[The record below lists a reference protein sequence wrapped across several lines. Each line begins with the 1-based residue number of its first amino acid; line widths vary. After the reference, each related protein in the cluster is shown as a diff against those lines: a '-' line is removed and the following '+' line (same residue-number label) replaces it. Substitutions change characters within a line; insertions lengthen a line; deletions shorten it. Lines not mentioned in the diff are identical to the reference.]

1 MHAKSLRAMTD
12 QRFAGA
18 QEWLGLE
25 HVERLAIWMLFLA
38 WATSVV
44 QARRVTSF
52 SNFIFSSVV
61 YAKIFPP
68 ESLSQ

>member
-44 QARRVTSF
+44 QARRISSLSKSV
-52 SNFIFSSVV
+52 FSSIVD
-61 YAKIFPP
+61 ANIFPP